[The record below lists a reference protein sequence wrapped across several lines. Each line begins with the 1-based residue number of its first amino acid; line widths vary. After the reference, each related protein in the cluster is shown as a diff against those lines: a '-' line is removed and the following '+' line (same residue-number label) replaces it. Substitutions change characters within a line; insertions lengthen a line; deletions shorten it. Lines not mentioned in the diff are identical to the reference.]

1 MMESSK
7 VFIAT
12 SRQEAFLN
20 CMDVKHLCGSQEEA
34 GTRLILHSLDS
45 VRKGPI
51 QSCTFSHIKLFH
63 HRCACRKQE
72 ARNIP
77 GTGSTGTWYHKNC
90 IIARFSVRPCRKNML
105 PIFSKVYCTKFIVL
119 FRNILELTPK

>member
-1 MMESSK
+1 MMGSSK

-63 HRCACRKQE
+63 HRCTCRKQE
-72 ARNIP
+72 ARNIS
-77 GTGSTGTWYHKNC
+77 GTGSITRT
-90 IIARFSVRPCRKNML
+90 ASL
-105 PIFSKVYCTKFIVL
+105 PGFL
-119 FRNILELTPK
+119 